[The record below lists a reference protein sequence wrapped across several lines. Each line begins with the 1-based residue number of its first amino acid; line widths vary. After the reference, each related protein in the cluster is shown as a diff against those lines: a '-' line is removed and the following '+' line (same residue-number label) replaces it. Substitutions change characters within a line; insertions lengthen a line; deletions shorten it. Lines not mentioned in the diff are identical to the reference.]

1 MMKTTSLFLF
11 ILLQVFSSSALGQI
25 PFTFDTQNFASSSSV
40 PPPSNSIPHL
50 SVQETTLWAGTG
62 KGLAST
68 SNGGKSW
75 ESYRAVPEFTT
86 RGIFAV
92 ATKPGLVWTSN
103 GFTQD
108 VNGQSVQTGAGYT
121 YSTDNGSTWTHKPQT
136 LDAADD
142 SIEIYGINTVKF
154 LPIVVD
160 EQNVTFDAAH
170 SDSLVWIASWSSG
183 LRKSSDLGTTW
194 ERTVLP
200 SDALNSIAP
209 TDTLVSRYLIDPR
222 LHNNFLVFS
231 VYVQNNSTIWA
242 GTAGGVN
249 KSIDGGQSW
258 SKFTTLNQ
266 SAPMLGNWVIAI
278 AGQQIDTVT
287 RIWITNW
294 RADLDPNEEFGVSYS
309 DDGGRIWKTF
319 LRGIRAYSFAFKGP
333 VAYVAT
339 ADGIYRTADGGITWR
354 QSGTIIDS
362 NTRQAVTSRTFF
374 SVGVIGDT
382 VYAGG
387 TDGFVKTIDNASNG
401 FGEQWTVLRSYQP
414 TGTGSTY
421 AYPNPF
427 SPDDEIVRIHYATS
441 SGSSTVTIEVF
452 DFGMNRVRTLIK
464 DATRVG
470 GTELDEIWD
479 GRDDAGIQ
487 VANGVYFYRVQVSG
501 SEPLWS
507 KVMVLQ

>member
-1 MMKTTSLFLF
+1 MNSKLP
-11 ILLQVFSSSALGQI
+11 LLLVLVQVFLLKAVAQI
-25 PFTFDTQNFASSSSV
+25 PYTFDNQNSSSSSSV

-50 SVQETTLWAGTG
+50 SVLDSELWAGTG

-68 SNGGKSW
+68 SNGGSSW
-75 ESYRAVPEFTT
+75 VSYRGVPEFTT

-92 ATKPGLVWTSN
+92 VTKPGLVWTSN

-108 VNGQSVQTGAGYT
+108 VNGQNVQTGAGYT
-121 YSTDNGSTWTHKPQT
+121 YSTDNGSTWTHKSQT
-136 LDAADD
+136 LDAIDD
-142 SIEIYGINTVKF
+142 SIETYGINTVKF

-160 EQNVTFDAAH
+160 EQNVTFDVAL
-170 SDSLVWIASWSSG
+170 SDSFVWIASWSSG

-200 SDALNSIAP
+200 SDGLNSIAP
-209 TDTLVSRYLIDPR
+209 TDSLGSRYLIDPR

-231 VYVQNNSTIWA
+231 VYVQNDSTIWT

-249 KSIDGGQSW
+249 KSLDGGRSW
-258 SKFTTLNQ
+258 TKFTTLNQ
-266 SAPMLGNWVIAI
+266 SSPILGNWVISI

-309 DDGGRIWKTF
+309 DDGGRIWNNF
-319 LRGIRAYSFAFKGP
+319 LRGIRAYGFAFKGP
-333 VAYVAT
+333 VAYVST
-339 ADGIYRTADGGITWR
+339 EDGIYRTDDGGTTWR
-354 QSGTIIDS
+354 QSGTIVD
-362 NTRQAVTSRTFF
+362 NTTRQAVTSRTFY

-382 VYAGG
+382 LYAGG
-387 TDGFVKTIDNASNG
+387 TDGFVKTIDNASHG
-401 FGEQWTVLRSYQP
+401 FGEQWTVLRAYQP
-414 TGTGSTY
+414 AGAGATY

-427 SPDDEIVRIHYATS
+427 SPDDEVVRFHYATG
-441 SGSSTVTIEVF
+441 SGSSTVTIEIF

-479 GRDDAGIQ
+479 GRDDVGIQ
-487 VANGVYFYRVQVSG
+487 VANGVYFYRVQVG
-501 SEPLWS
+501 GNEPVWS